1 MYTCPKCR
9 RVLQHETRDAL
20 CLKCVAA
27 TSGGFEEEIKTVPGI
42 RLKMPQAARG

>member
-1 MYTCPKCR
+1 
-9 RVLQHETRDAL
+9 VLQHETRDAL